1 MISIIII
8 NFRQKAFLEKCI
20 DSIYLNFKSYPFE
33 VIVVNNSPEEKL
45 FFNNIKYPD
54 LKVIE
59 NTNKG
64 YSHANN
70 FGAGISKGE
79 YLLFLNADTEI
90 KSDFLMELINNFK
103 DMNFGAAGLKLFN
116 PDNTFQLSFWKENN
130 FLNEIENKKEEE
142 KFREK
147 DTEYIKNK
155 ERLYSDIKE
164 VDWVSGAAIFIR
176 KDIFN
181 KTGGFDEEYFL
192 FYEDADI
199 CKRLKDRGLKVYFY
213 PGSNIIHYKGENV
226 NPAFQTDT
234 YYFSKKSQLLYYKK
248 HNNFVNKIML
258 RLYLFIK
265 FSILYLMTFNKIYL
279 RILKLTAS
287 VK

>member
-1 MISIIII
+1 M
-8 NFRQKAFLEKCI
+8 
-20 DSIYLNFKSYPFE
+20 
-33 VIVVNNSPEEKL
+33 IVVNNSPEEKL

-90 KSDFLMELINNFK
+90 KSDFLMDLINIFK

-155 ERLYSDIKE
+155 ERLYSELKE

-248 HNNFVNKIML
+248 HNNFVNRIML

-279 RILKLTAS
+279 RILKLTAG

>member
-70 FGAGISKGE
+70 LGAGISKGE

-147 DTEYIKNK
+147 DSEYIKNK

-181 KTGGFDEEYFL
+181 KTGGFDEDYFL

-199 CKRLKDRGLKVYFY
+199 CKRLKDRGLK
-213 PGSNIIHYKGENV
+213 
-226 NPAFQTDT
+226 
-234 YYFSKKSQLLYYKK
+234 
-248 HNNFVNKIML
+248 
-258 RLYLFIK
+258 
-265 FSILYLMTFNKIYL
+265 
-279 RILKLTAS
+279 
-287 VK
+287 